1 MPSVWIGRLRRAA
14 VGGVVAWGLASGA
27 GLFLD
32 RGIQLVALAPV
43 VILPLGLALVPA
55 GEEAPTAYGLASG
68 AVLVAGPCALL
79 AALLAPG
86 PAAAALAAPWLA
98 ATLLVGL
105 VGALRLRARGLWPIR
120 ELALDAGMLYL
131 PVGGVWLLASR
142 AGVALLGFREPIVT
156 FTAAH
161 FHYAGFAAPV
171 IAGLLGRALGEGAAD
186 RFYRGVAGVVILGI
200 PLVAA
205 GIQFSRLLE
214 FPAAIF
220 LSLGML
226 GAAALL
232 ARTGLRLALAGP
244 TVARFAGSLRILGG
258 AALVFSMLL
267 AALFAATGSATRES
281 SEPLIPYTQMA
292 ELHGVANALGF
303 SLLVLLSFTLV
314 PPCSEGDSSH
324 P

>member
-1 MPSVWIGRLRRAA
+1 MAEAWIGRLRRAA
-14 VGGVVAWGLASGA
+14 VGGAVAWGLASGA

-55 GEEAPTAYGLASG
+55 GGGATAAHGLASA

-79 AALLAPG
+79 AALLSPG
-86 PAAAALAAPWLA
+86 PAAAGLAVPWLA

-105 VGALRLRARGLWPIR
+105 VGALRLRARGLWPIG

-131 PVGGVWLLASR
+131 PVGGVWFLASR
-142 AGVALLGFREPIVT
+142 TGVELLGFREPIVT

-205 GIQFSRLLE
+205 GIQFSRSLE

-232 ARTGLRLALAGP
+232 ARTGLRLVLAGP
-244 TVARFAGSLRILGG
+244 AAVRLAGVLRILGG

-267 AALFAATGSATRES
+267 AALFASTGSATRGS
-281 SEPLIPYTQMA
+281 SEPLIPYAQMA

-303 SLLVLLSFTLV
+303 SLLVLLSFTLA
-314 PPCSEGDSSH
+314 PPGSDGDSS
-324 P
+324 PP